1 MFQPDRRTNL
11 FQCVSTIVV
20 HAYERLLLVEI
31 DYYLHLLKSYKNEVA
46 KNYFLSTRETVSMLI
61 DKGQETCIEAKASYG
76 DMDNPLNKQREMF
89 FFHEAIRCFWLG
101 YTERFKRFSAKC
113 LDMFGDLPQFNTYQ
127 IKFYHGEKRNSLAPS
142 SEPPHHILFLIVL
155 IFILR
160 ACTGLH
166 LIETQKKKKSKETVR
181 LAIAGM
187 RDAASTSERNFT
199 NKLELL
205 EAELYSFEK
214 KSDQAIASYDA
225 AIASACNSGF
235 THEQGLAC
243 EKAGFH
249 CKKEKDRGR
258 ALKYF
263 QQARE
268 CYEEWGSSMK
278 VDFIQKELERL
289 NI

>member
-1 MFQPDRRTNL
+1 
-11 FQCVSTIVV
+11 
-20 HAYERLLLVEI
+20 
-31 DYYLHLLKSYKNEVA
+31 
-46 KNYFLSTRETVSMLI
+46 
-61 DKGQETCIEAKASYG
+61 
-76 DMDNPLNKQREMF
+76 MDNPLNKHREMF

-101 YTERFKRFSAKC
+101 YTERFKRFSVKC
-113 LDMFGDLPQFNTYQ
+113 LDMFGHLPQFFNTYQ
-127 IKFYHGEKRNSLAPS
+127 IKFYH
-142 SEPPHHILFLIVL
+142 
-155 IFILR
+155 
-160 ACTGLH
+160 GLH

-187 RDAASTSERNFT
+187 RDAASMSEKNFT
-199 NKLELL
+199 NKLQLL

-214 KSDQAIASYDA
+214 KSDLAIASFDA
-225 AIASACNSGF
+225 AIASARNSGF

-249 CKKEKDRGR
+249 CRKEKDRGR

-278 VDFIQKELERL
+278 VDSIQKELERL